1 MFSACGQLN
10 GCCIALST
18 FVRTFLWTD
27 SHIGPRRLYILCWR
41 ELSRRRLLP
50 AVSPAA
56 GHLTTPTVAGLP
68 GLCENFRPTTSKS
81 SPVWR
86 LLSSH
91 WATSV
96 VRRRVVGVCVW
107 PVCVYS
113 RFQWRQHV
121 TDDAATYYAEQG
133 LCDGRVSICLSRR
146 STAAA
151 SGFAAELPAGAAY
164 QLWTIDICCRR
175 LHSAGNVD
183 SVMLRADGWGWT
195 QTCCHWGHSL

>member
-1 MFSACGQLN
+1 MAAVLRCRHLCLLFCGPVHTLGQ
-10 GCCIALST
+10 G
-18 FVRTFLWTD
+18 
-27 SHIGPRRLYILCWR
+27 GYIFY
-41 ELSRRRLLP
+41 
-50 AVSPAA
+50 A
-56 GHLTTPTVAGLP
+56 GGSLAGAGYCHLTTPTVAGLP

-81 SPVWR
+81 SPIWR

-107 PVCVYS
+107 LVCEYS

-133 LCDGRVSICLSRR
+133 LCNGRVSICLSHR
-146 STAAA
+146 STASA

-195 QTCCHWGHSL
+195 QTCCHWVHSL